1 MAIPDYQTLM
11 LPLLKSFAD
20 TVEKTLHDVSPSLAK
35 EFGLSPEEQES
46 LLPSGAQTVF
56 YNRIGWART
65 YLKKAGLLD
74 IPKRGLCKITP
85 LGLKTLELQP
95 KRIDVKYL
103 ERFEGFLAFR
113 DSHKLDA
120 TESNKPVFAQQTL
133 LEQTPEESMESAYQT
148 LRFKLADDLLSEVKQ
163 RSSKFFENLVVEL
176 IVAMGYGG
184 SRAQAGKAVGKSG
197 DNGIDGIISEDKLGL
212 ENIYLQAK
220 RYTNVSVGEGDIRD
234 FKGALDAKGAKK
246 GVFITTSYSTEA
258 AKIAAE
264 KSLNYKIVLI
274 DGERLAELMI
284 EYNLG
289 VSTAVTYELKKVDTD
304 FFSEE

>member
-1 MAIPDYQTLM
+1 MAIPKQHELYEPIFRLLADNRERTLIDIEVAMCQYFKLTELESQTLKDSGTQRLM
-11 LPLLKSFAD
+11 MNRCGWATWRLSQPNLISRVGRGLYKISENGLKRS
-20 TVEKTLHDVSPSLAK
+20 
-35 EFGLSPEEQES
+35 LSPLILSRPELFPDAEKSSE
-46 LLPSGAQTVF
+46 PINSGILSFT
-56 YNRIGWART
+56 
-65 YLKKAGLLD
+65 
-74 IPKRGLCKITP
+74 
-85 LGLKTLELQP
+85 
-95 KRIDVKYL
+95 
-103 ERFEGFLAFR
+103 
-113 DSHKLDA
+113 DSP
-120 TESNKPVFAQQTL
+120 N
-133 LEQTPEESMESAYQT
+133 PEESMDFAYQT
-148 LRFKLADDLLSEVKQ
+148 LRLKLADDLLSEVKQ
-163 RSSKFFENLVVEL
+163 RSPKFFENLVVEL

-220 RYTNVSVGEGDIRD
+220 RYTTGSVGEGEIRD

-246 GVFITTSYSTEA
+246 GVFITTSFFTEA
-258 AKIAAE
+258 AKIAAD

-284 EYNLG
+284 EHNLG

>member
-1 MAIPDYQTLM
+1 MAIPKQHELYEPIFRLFSDDVERTLTDVELAMCKHFNLTETEAQTLKGSGTQRLM
-11 LPLLKSFAD
+11 SNRCGWATWRLSQPSLISRVGRGLYKVTENGLKRSLSPLVLSRSELFTEAEKSS
-20 TVEKTLHDVSPSLAK
+20 ESINHDV
-35 EFGLSPEEQES
+35 LSNVEP
-46 LLPSGAQTVF
+46 P
-56 YNRIGWART
+56 N
-65 YLKKAGLLD
+65 
-74 IPKRGLCKITP
+74 
-85 LGLKTLELQP
+85 
-95 KRIDVKYL
+95 
-103 ERFEGFLAFR
+103 
-113 DSHKLDA
+113 
-120 TESNKPVFAQQTL
+120 
-133 LEQTPEESMESAYQT
+133 PEESMEISYQT
-148 LRFKLADDLLSEVKQ
+148 LRLKLADDLLSEVKQ
-163 RSSKFFENLVVEL
+163 RSPKFFENLVVEL

-220 RYTNVSVGEGDIRD
+220 RYANVSVGEGDIRD

-246 GVFITTSYSTEA
+246 GVFITTSYFTEA
-258 AKIAAE
+258 AKIAAD

>member
-11 LPLLKSFAD
+11 LPLLKCFSD
-20 TVEKTLHDVSPSLAK
+20 KTEKTLHQVSIVLAK
-35 EFGLSPEEQES
+35 EFSLNPDELEV

-74 IPKRGLCKITP
+74 IPKRGLCKITTA
-85 LGLKTLELQP
+85 GLKVLDTPP

-103 ERFEGFLAFR
+103 EQFEGFIAFR
-113 DSHKLDA
+113 DSHKV
-120 TESNKPVFAQQTL
+120 EVNSQSKPVVAQQSF
-133 LEQTPEESMESAYQT
+133 LEQTPEESLESAHQT
-148 LRFKLADDLLSEVKQ
+148 LRLKLLDDLLVEVKL
-163 RSSKFFENLVVEL
+163 RSPKFFENLVVEL

-184 SRAQAGKAVGKSG
+184 SRAQAGKAVGKTG
-197 DNGIDGIISEDKLGL
+197 DNGIDGIISQDKLGL

-220 RYTNVSVGEGDIRD
+220 RYATGSVGEGDIRD

-246 GVFITTSYSTEA
+246 GVFITTSYFTEA
-258 AKIAAE
+258 AKIAAD

-284 EYNLG
+284 EHNLG